1 MSVNNSESSRM
12 RTVTWEDPRI
22 SARDTMSISGF
33 DYLCSIRDGKIKPPP
48 VAVLLGYKLSE
59 VEIGRVVFELNPAEY
74 HYNPLASV
82 HGGIAATLLDSA
94 MTAAILSTLR
104 IGLTCST
111 LEIKVNFV
119 RPINSR
125 TGLVRG
131 EGKIIYVGS
140 RTGTAEGKLIGRDG
154 KLYAHAVNT
163 CMLIR
168 ARQET

>member
-1 MSVNNSESSRM
+1 MSVNNSESSRI

-33 DYLCSIRDGKIKPPP
+33 DYLCSIKDGKIKPPP
-48 VAVLLGYKLSE
+48 VAALLGYKLSE

-131 EGKIIYVGS
+131 EGKTIYVGS
-140 RTGTAEGKLIGRDG
+140 RTGTAEGKLIGQDG
-154 KLYAHAVNT
+154 KLYAHAVST